1 MLRTMLMPTSQ
12 RQAEYGKIPPQYQ
25 LTETPSASYL
35 QRTEW
40 NVRDSVSAI
49 LNITDGMFADF
60 LRTHVICTI
69 NCPSS
74 RLYPALLRPGHLVA
88 HRNFGRLPAAQARQL
103 AIYLNKRL
111 DPADDY
117 SLAEVFAGAGVREE
131 TPHLVG
137 FAA

>member
-1 MLRTMLMPTSQ
+1 MAFENDNRSQ
-12 RQAEYGKIPPQYQ
+12 
-25 LTETPSASYL
+25 
-35 QRTEW
+35 
-40 NVRDSVSAI
+40 VSAI

-74 RLYPALLRPGHLVA
+74 RLDPALLRPGRLVA
-88 HRNFGRLPAAQARQL
+88 HRNFGRLPAPQARQL
-103 AIYLNKRL
+103 TVYLGKEL
-111 DPADDY
+111 GEADDY

-131 TPHLVG
+131 TPRLVG